1 MMSFKVT
8 REINA
13 TPAAIWA
20 ILENP
25 KTLGDGSFGI
35 ISITG
40 KIESNGRI
48 KVTSEVD
55 PKRTFSLRIAQ
66 FDKARR
72 MVWIGGLPFG
82 LFTGTRVFALTPR
95 GTATTFTMEETFKGP
110 LGRLITTFMP
120 DLQPSFDTFG
130 DTLKQ
135 RAEA

>member
-1 MMSFKVT
+1 MTSFKVT

-25 KTLGDGSFGI
+25 KTLGDGTFGI

-40 KIESNGRI
+40 QIVPNGRI
-48 KVTSEVD
+48 KVTSGVD
-55 PKRTFSLRIAQ
+55 PKRTFSLRVTQ
-66 FDKARR
+66 FDPPRR
-72 MVWIGGLPFG
+72 MVWSGGMPFG
-82 LFTGTRVFALTPR
+82 LFTGTRVFALTQNAA
-95 GTATTFTMEETFKGP
+95 TTTFTMEETFTGP
-110 LGRLITTFMP
+110 LARLITKSMP